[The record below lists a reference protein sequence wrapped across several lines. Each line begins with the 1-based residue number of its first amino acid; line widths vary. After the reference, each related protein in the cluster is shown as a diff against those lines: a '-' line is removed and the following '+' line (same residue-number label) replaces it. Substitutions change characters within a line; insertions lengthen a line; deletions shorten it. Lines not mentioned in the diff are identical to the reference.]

1 LALIAT
7 ALYLGI
13 DAALNIYHHTE
24 HHPTGLALIGAGVSI
39 ALKEALYHYTV
50 RVGGASKAS

>member
-1 LALIAT
+1 MIAT